1 MLSVVVFDFTIA
13 VSHTQCQWKVRI
25 SWHIP
30 LILSGNQAN
39 IPSSWHLSL
48 PFCPPIPK
56 PTLPGNLVTRE
67 FFSTPT
73 RAGVGH
79 GGEHWLCVFCNRP
92 QPISAALFH
101 WSLYRA
107 DTRCITMMPST
118 GRTKEREDLR
128 GREHL
133 DYHITVMRCW
143 RKPNGRSKVKFRNL
157 IGHSS
162 W

>member
-1 MLSVVVFDFTIA
+1 MLGKESSKLRIYSWLRSIRYIHTLAMAFRNEANEPKVDRQTGLMLSVVVFDFTIA
-13 VSHTQCQWKVRI
+13 VSHTQCQWKAMI

-39 IPSSWHLSL
+39 LPSSWLLSL

-79 GGEHWLCVFCNRP
+79 GSEH
-92 QPISAALFH
+92 
-101 WSLYRA
+101 
-107 DTRCITMMPST
+107 
-118 GRTKEREDLR
+118 
-128 GREHL
+128 
-133 DYHITVMRCW
+133 
-143 RKPNGRSKVKFRNL
+143 
-157 IGHSS
+157 
-162 W
+162 